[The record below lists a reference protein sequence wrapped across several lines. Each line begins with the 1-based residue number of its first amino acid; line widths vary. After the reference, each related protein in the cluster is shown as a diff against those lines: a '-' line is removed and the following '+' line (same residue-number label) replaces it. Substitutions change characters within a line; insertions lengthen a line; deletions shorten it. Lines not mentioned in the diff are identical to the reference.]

1 MKLRTITYLTSKDGA
16 MRLMLEKASSRKI
29 FKENIEVYAD
39 VNESSGEVKFFIPN
53 SQLDNLKNFKDDL

>member
-16 MRLMLEKASSRKI
+16 MRLMLEASSKKI

-39 VNESSGEVKFFIPN
+39 VNESSGDVRFFIPN
-53 SQLDNLKNFKDDL
+53 SQLDNLKNFMFSK

>member
-53 SQLDNLKNFKDDL
+53 FDV